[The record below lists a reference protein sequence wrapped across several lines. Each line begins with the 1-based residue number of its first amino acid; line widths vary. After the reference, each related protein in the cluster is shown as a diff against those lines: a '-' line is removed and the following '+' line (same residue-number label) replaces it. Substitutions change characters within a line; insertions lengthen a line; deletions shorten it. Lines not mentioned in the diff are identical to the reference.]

1 MQVVAWTSLGRYID
15 SLERDGELLR
25 ITREVDVE
33 LEAGTIADLLVKT
46 GGPAV
51 IFEKPRL
58 PDGTIS
64 DIPLAM
70 NIFGSHSRTMKALGA
85 KGKDEIGNRLVSLM
99 KPDIGAY
106 LKAPWK
112 GIPLLRDALALPP
125 MVVRRAASQ
134 QIVDLEPDVTR
145 LPIPK
150 CWPMDGGRY
159 ITLPLVITRDP
170 KTQEH
175 NMGMYRGQVHG
186 PREIGL
192 HWQVHKHGAD
202 HAAGHPD
209 GKMPVAIC
217 IGGPP
222 ELIFS
227 AIAPLPDNLDEY
239 MFAGFLGRK
248 RLRITKAKT
257 QNLLIPA
264 EADIVIEGWT
274 DPNET
279 KIEGP
284 FGDHYGF
291 YSLPGNYPVLHVTAI
306 THRRNAV
313 LPATIVGQ
321 PPMEDGYLGE
331 AVGAQLTPVVRFQ
344 HRDLRSLYLP
354 LETGF
359 HNLAIVSAKQRYPRQ
374 GRKTALGLLGAGQMM
389 LMKTVMVIDEDE
401 DPHDLEVFLDAL
413 NNRVNPSED
422 IIVIEGLPGDSLDPV
437 NPFENV
443 QSKIL
448 VDATSIP
455 ANDPRNG
462 EKSPLGSPVM
472 RSPEWRVA
480 GTGAP
485 GVPDGFDQLVV
496 KEGIAIQARLLRSS
510 MLVVTVEIEGGPS
523 PREGM
528 EDPHEELALL
538 QREKVRKVA
547 ETIWDMQGAQDLR
560 WLFITDNDLGLH
572 DSGAKRRLLW
582 QLFARFDVD
591 RGLLW
596 DKDRGR
602 VAWDAT
608 APIPSA
614 DGPIPARRW
623 PAVTL
628 HDPEILKRVSKH
640 AEEDGLLEWEWPS
653 NILM

>member
-1 MQVVAWTSLGRYID
+1 
-15 SLERDGELLR
+15 
-25 ITREVDVE
+25 
-33 LEAGTIADLLVKT
+33 
-46 GGPAV
+46 
-51 IFEKPRL
+51 
-58 PDGTIS
+58 
-64 DIPLAM
+64 
-70 NIFGSHSRTMKALGA
+70 
-85 KGKDEIGNRLVSLM
+85 
-99 KPDIGAY
+99 
-106 LKAPWK
+106 
-112 GIPLLRDALALPP
+112 
-125 MVVRRAASQ
+125 
-134 QIVDLEPDVTR
+134 
-145 LPIPK
+145 
-150 CWPMDGGRY
+150 
-159 ITLPLVITRDP
+159 
-170 KTQEH
+170 
-175 NMGMYRGQVHG
+175 
-186 PREIGL
+186 
-192 HWQVHKHGAD
+192 
-202 HAAGHPD
+202 
-209 GKMPVAIC
+209 
-217 IGGPP
+217 
-222 ELIFS
+222 
-227 AIAPLPDNLDEY
+227 
-239 MFAGFLGRK
+239 
-248 RLRITKAKT
+248 
-257 QNLLIPA
+257 
-264 EADIVIEGWT
+264 
-274 DPNET
+274 
-279 KIEGP
+279 
-284 FGDHYGF
+284 
-291 YSLPGNYPVLHVTAI
+291 
-306 THRRNAV
+306 
-313 LPATIVGQ
+313 
-321 PPMEDGYLGE
+321 MEDGYLGE

-485 GVPDGFDQLVV
+485 GVPDDFDQLVV
-496 KEGIAIQARLLRSS
+496 KEGIAVQARLLRSS
-510 MLVVTVEIEGGPS
+510 MLVVTVEIEGGPG

-528 EDPHEELALL
+528 ENPHEELALL

-547 ETIWDMQGAQDLR
+547 ETIWGMQGAQNLR
-560 WLFITDNDLGLH
+560 WLFITDNDLDLH
-572 DSGAKRRLLW
+572 NSGAKRRLLW

-591 RGLLW
+591 RGLHW
-596 DKDRGR
+596 DKDRER

-614 DGPIPARRW
+614 EAPIPARRW

-628 HDPEILKRVSKH
+628 HDPKILERVSKH
-640 AEEDGLLEWEWPS
+640 AEEDGLHEWEWPS